1 MSSNNIELE
10 AKALLSKKDYEK
22 LLKNIAF
29 DQHVKIQQ
37 NYYLDSED
45 RELKKYGIMIRL
57 RRRDDRNKLTMKA
70 PLGEGLLEK
79 SQMLADKEAEA
90 LIQYNQ
96 FPRGEVSD
104 FLDILHIDPSTFKIL
119 AELTTERRTSVYEGY
134 DINISKNTYADVTDY
149 ELECDTDSAYNSK
162 NEIKRICDRFSIE
175 YKENTLSKE
184 NRAIAATLKK

>member
-79 SQMLADKEAEA
+79 SQMLTDKEAEA

>member
-79 SQMLADKEAEA
+79 SQMLSDKEAEA